1 VNLVT
6 AASISSR
13 VLSFHSP
20 FTWLL
25 ISNLYLCQ
33 RVHELC
39 SLGVGTLV
47 MSVVLRVVIIGVWS
61 DDKM

>member
-1 VNLVT
+1 MNLVT

-25 ISNLYLCQ
+25 ITDLYLCQ
-33 RVHELC
+33 SVREFW
-39 SLGVGTLV
+39 SLGVGLVV

-61 DDKM
+61 DDKS